1 MSRMR
6 FWLGICLI
14 LGTFAGHTAE
24 GSAVLSI
31 FKSRCVECHG
41 KGGKVKGKLNLL
53 KVDSLEALTTDL
65 ERLET
70 LIEVLETREMPPEP
84 EPALSPSVRE
94 AMVGELRGLLR
105 AALAKSD
112 GFAPTPIRRMNRLQY
127 NNAVQDLLGLKV
139 SVFPLPE
146 KMMRDRSGY
155 FAKALN
161 GPERRMPEVVTV
173 SSRPLGK
180 SGLIEPRLAGVGPF
194 PQDPRAEH
202 GFDNLSLIH
211 I

>member
-1 MSRMR
+1 M
-6 FWLGICLI
+6 
-14 LGTFAGHTAE
+14 LGTFAGHAAE

-70 LIEVLETREMPPEP
+70 LIEVVETREMPPEP
-84 EPALSPSVRE
+84 EPALSPAVRE
-94 AMVGELRGLLR
+94 AVVGELRGLLR
-105 AALAKSD
+105 AALTKSD

-173 SSRPLGK
+173 RRK
-180 SGLIEPRLAGVGPF
+180 A
-194 PQDPRAEH
+194 
-202 GFDNLSLIH
+202 
-211 I
+211 